1 MHVTQ
6 YQKANPDDPS
16 SHYHL
21 DITIFDAAQKEIGR
35 VTNQDAP
42 AGQGVGVTSAL
53 PWVFIATA
61 QNVDDDALLFKY
73 ADQSWGSNDQ
83 EHHCDFGGFE
93 DGNRYVLN
101 SMLSRFDVG
110 QETDELMFLGTATVA
125 SLARGSAKVPRAIYA
140 VLYLGCLGF
149 RLYK

>member
-6 YQKANPDDPS
+6 YQKENPSDPS

-21 DITIFDAAQKEIGR
+21 DVTLYDGAQKEIGK

-53 PWVFIATA
+53 PWVLIVTA
-61 QNVDDDALLFKY
+61 QNVDDDAVLFKY

-83 EHHCDFGGFE
+83 EHHCDFGSYDG
-93 DGNRYVLN
+93 GNRYVLIP
-101 SMLSRFDVG
+101 
-110 QETDELMFLGTATVA
+110 A
-125 SLARGSAKVPRAIYA
+125 
-140 VLYLGCLGF
+140 
-149 RLYK
+149 